1 MGNEKA
7 RIQMDNLQLKAEME
21 RLQKDKDE
29 LEGEQRRIYD
39 SAIENK
45 LYVEN
50 EVAKRL
56 SREIENY
63 ERSRLIKSQEDDI
76 LDSQMLDDFMK
87 GRENF

>member
-1 MGNEKA
+1 
-7 RIQMDNLQLKAEME
+7 
-21 RLQKDKDE
+21 
-29 LEGEQRRIYD
+29 
-39 SAIENK
+39 

-63 ERSRLIKSQEDDI
+63 ERNRLNKSQEDDI